1 MRLALCALSILL
13 AFCVLAIRLADVGEE
28 SPLPE
33 SDTSSLSPSVDSR
46 AVASDR
52 RDDPPLLTAGLPE
65 SRKASP
71 DVVDPVVAKVQPQ
84 PSESDE
90 WNARYQQESI
100 ADLMARRNS
109 LRSELFQVVQA
120 EADKLTAGGRAE
132 YLGPANTY
140 SPPPE
145 DYRYI
150 RSVYLPGVGS
160 TEQVRRVTL
169 EEEEYPE
176 LYKLKREIE
185 WLEREAQLRQQR
197 ANR

>member
-1 MRLALCALSILL
+1 MRLALISLSLL
-13 AFCVLAIRLADVGEE
+13 IAVCVLAVCLAHKEDPRPESNTA
-28 SPLPE
+28 SPLPA
-33 SDTSSLSPSVDSR
+33 VDSR

-52 RDDPPLLTAGLPE
+52 RDEPPLL
-65 SRKASP
+65 SVASLETRETSP
-71 DVVDPVVAKVQPQ
+71 KPVEPVLAQAQPQ

-90 WNARYQQESI
+90 WSARYQHDSI

-109 LRSELFQVVQA
+109 LRSDLFMLVQP
-120 EADKLTAGGRAE
+120 EADKLTAAGRAE
-132 YLGPANTY
+132 YLGQASTY

-150 RSVYLPGVGS
+150 RSVYVPGAGS
-160 TEQVRRVTL
+160 TDEVRRVTL
-169 EEEEYPE
+169 PEDEYPE